1 VNCGGDVGD
10 GRSDA
15 RPGHAEFLTTLC
27 RVTVILAVRQPLDQP
42 SLSGLI
48 AHGPPHAPGTS
59 DQGTAVGRSPLGVPR
74 WVTTS
79 SSARPIHPRIPRDAH
94 GARPSTTGRCV
105 VADPEADRPA
115 GPEWVEQDGAP
126 DPVQVG
132 AHFLPISSSA
142 RASSEGRVR
151 QVERLRGRV
160 VLPFAFRLLRALEVG
175 GDGDAVFRTSST
187 TSCHQCSAGALSS
200 PLSR

>member
-1 VNCGGDVGD
+1 VNRGGDVED

-27 RVTVILAVRQPLDQP
+27 RVTVILAVRQPSDQP
-42 SLSGLI
+42 SLSGFDCPR
-48 AHGPPHAPGTS
+48 PPACTRNVGSGNGRGTFA
-59 DQGTAVGRSPLGVPR
+59 TGVLP

-160 VLPFAFRLLRALEVG
+160 VLPFAFRLLR
-175 GDGDAVFRTSST
+175 
-187 TSCHQCSAGALSS
+187 SCQ
-200 PLSR
+200 RITEQT